1 MTRHRGA
8 WASLRLPSA
17 ERAVDDDFSQSGLE
31 NGEFL
36 IVEPLDEQFRH
47 TAKMDRHSFG
57 HTCDTG
63 VGQGDNHAAPVLSGV
78 RSTYEALINQPR
90 DAAGQPRAGEERAG

>member
-36 IVEPLDEQFRH
+36 IIEPLDEQFRH
-47 TAKMDRHSFG
+47 TAKMDRHSCG

-63 VGQGDNHAAPVLSGV
+63 AGQGDNDAAPVLTGV
-78 RSTYEALINQPR
+78 RPAY
-90 DAAGQPRAGEERAG
+90 

>member
-8 WASLRLPSA
+8 WASLGLPSA
-17 ERAVDDDFSQSGLE
+17 ERAVDGDFSQCGLE

-47 TAKMDRHSFG
+47 TAEMDRHSFG
-57 HTCDTG
+57 HACDTG
-63 VGQGDNHAAPVLSGV
+63 VGEGDNHAAPVLDGV
-78 RSTYEALINQPR
+78 RPAY
-90 DAAGQPRAGEERAG
+90 